1 MGGLRPFAA
10 IFECFPTGWRLWV
23 SLMKLRFLLL
33 TGFATTLAAEPA
45 WKKELTPDQPGDHAP
60 LPSCSL
66 DLVLSWKGMVDSG
79 RIRMEV
85 APNDVKKTGNYVI
98 RSTASSTG
106 AAATLFPYQN
116 SFWSELDPV
125 SMKPRYFHAVEKDNK
140 ETVTTTTR
148 HFPDRVETREITRSN
163 KGGRE
168 SKEDRVFDF
177 APTYDI
183 FSAMMHI
190 RSQKLANG
198 DQVNI
203 VVHPFGTPYLLRVK
217 VLGREN
223 HMDRKTIR
231 MSVGMRKIDRKTLE
245 LKPYKKLNSDAT
257 LWLSDDEN
265 RIPVE
270 FRAAVFIGDVRATL
284 TGFKKS

>member
-1 MGGLRPFAA
+1 
-10 IFECFPTGWRLWV
+10 
-23 SLMKLRFLLL
+23 MKSRLLL
-33 TGFATTLAAEPA
+33 LVGIATSLSAEPA
-45 WKKELTPDQPGDHAP
+45 WKKELTPDKPGTHAP

-79 RIRMEV
+79 RIHMDV
-85 APNDVKKTGNYVI
+85 APKDVDKPGNYVI
-98 RSTASSTG
+98 RSTATSTG

-116 SFWSELDPV
+116 SFWSELDPA

-148 HFPDRVETREITRSN
+148 HYQDRVETSEITKPN

-168 SKEDRVFDF
+168 SKQDRVFGF

-190 RSQKLANG
+190 RGQKLETG
-198 DQVNI
+198 DQINL

-223 HMDRKTIR
+223 HMERKAIR
-231 MSVGMRKIDRKTLE
+231 LSVGMRKIDRKTLE

>member
-1 MGGLRPFAA
+1 MGVIRLFAS
-10 IFECFPTGWRLWV
+10 IFECHSVGWRLWV

-33 TGFATTLAAEPA
+33 AGLTTSLAAEPA

-60 LPSCSL
+60 LPPCSL

-85 APNDVKKTGNYVI
+85 APKDIKKPGQYII
-98 RSTASSTG
+98 RSNAASMG
-106 AAATLFPYQN
+106 AAAALFPYQN
-116 SFWSELDPV
+116 TFWSELDPA

-148 HFPDRVETREITRSN
+148 HFPDRVETREVTRSN
-163 KGGRE
+163 KSGKE
-168 SKEDRVFDF
+168 SKEERVFDF

-183 FSAMMHI
+183 FSAMMRI

-198 DQVNI
+198 DQINI

>member
-1 MGGLRPFAA
+1 MPTRPLFILFAS
-10 IFECFPTGWRLWV
+10 V
-23 SLMKLRFLLL
+23 S
-33 TGFATTLAAEPA
+33 TLAADPA
-45 WKKELTPDQPGDHAP
+45 WKQELTLDAPGTHAP

-66 DLVLSWKGMVDSG
+66 DLILSWKGMVNSG
-79 RIRMEV
+79 RIHMDV
-85 APNDVKKTGNYVI
+85 APKDAGKPGKYVV
-98 RSTASSTG
+98 RSTASSLG
-106 AAATLFPYQN
+106 AASTLFPYQN
-116 SFWSELDPV
+116 SFWAELDPV
-125 SMKPRYFHAVEKDNK
+125 TLKPNYFHAVEKDDK

-148 HFPDRVETREITRSN
+148 HFPNRVESSEITKPI
-163 KGGRE
+163 KGG
-168 SKEDRVFDF
+168 KETKQDRVFNF

-190 RSQKLANG
+190 RSQKLADG

-203 VVHPFGTPYLLRVK
+203 VVHPFGTPYLLRAK

-223 HMDRKTIR
+223 HMERKTIR
-231 MSVGMRKIDRKTLE
+231 MSVAMRKIDRKTLE
-245 LKPYKKLNSDAT
+245 LKPYKKLTSDAT